1 MTKKTYYDVLQ
12 VSPNADPEVI
22 KAAYSSLV
30 QRYHPD
36 KNPGNPDAEQYFKII
51 NRAYEVL
58 SDPAKREGYDA
69 AFGVA
74 DEGQRNQADS
84 STFTKNTVATPDV
97 SPARDNS
104 PVRVPDWY
112 DLNHPSPKAT
122 PPKETIPTDDSTRP
136 LGSGINAWYKAIIG
150 DKNTSYYIAKFEQ
163 FDHQGPGLKAS
174 WNWPAFFCNYA
185 WALYRKMY
193 GWFFAIL
200 GISVISIVIAG
211 AGAPVIWFV
220 ALVAD
225 AAFGVYANS
234 IYHGKVRRG
243 IAAAQLSVHDEQK
256 LLAHLR
262 QKGGVHTWV
271 IWVFGLIPV
280 IGILAAIAIPAYDDS
295 KQREASPQ
303 NQQPA
308 TGSEKDPL
316 GLFRGASPQ
325 NQQPA
330 TGGYGP
336 NDTPVEGASPQNQQS
351 ATGRYGA
358 NDERPGVDL
367 FAEQPRDPQQASQQ
381 SQKSVTTDFKARVS
395 DKDRQ
400 SCLELVPSEEQWK
413 CFQ

>member
-22 KAAYSSLV
+22 KAAYSSLA

-74 DEGQRNQADS
+74 DEGQRNQVDS
-84 STFTKNTVATPDV
+84 STLTKNTVVTPEV

-163 FDHQGPGLKAS
+163 FDRQGPGLKAS

-211 AGAPVIWFV
+211 AGAPVIWFG
-220 ALVAD
+220 ALVAN
-225 AAFGVYANS
+225 AAFGVYANA

-243 IAAAQLSVHDEQK
+243 IVAAQLSVHDEQK
-256 LLAHLR
+256 LLEHLR

-303 NQQPA
+303 SQQPSTGNIFDQFDKPQPAPPQNQQPA
-308 TGSEKDPL
+308 SGSENDPL
-316 GLFRGASPQ
+316 GLDPLGLYRGASPQ

-330 TGGYGP
+330 SGGYG
-336 NDTPVEGASPQNQQS
+336 
-351 ATGRYGA
+351 A
-358 NDERPGVDL
+358 N
-367 FAEQPRDPQQASQQ
+367 AEQPPDPQQASQQ
-381 SQKSVTTDFKARVS
+381 SQKSVTTDSKARVS